1 MYYINWRKPK
11 TSDLEAK
18 EKLLMVKDKLL
29 NKVSE
34 VSEDLIEI
42 FQKNNWW
49 QLS

>member
-1 MYYINWRKPK
+1 LTKTK

-34 VSEDLIEI
+34 VSEDFNKDISKLIDLRG
-42 FQKNNWW
+42 N
-49 QLS
+49 S